1 MATSGLRVSFC
12 LGASLGLAAG
22 IGYAAEIDNSNL
34 YEPSEPTPKVIEPM
48 TQAGEIIALPPPRL
62 DSDYSL
68 ERTLRE
74 RRTVRTFGKAPLTLA
89 EVAQLLWAAQGVTS
103 TPGLRTAPSAGA
115 LYPLEV
121 YLLAGH
127 VNGLAAGVYQYA
139 PEQHGLKRHLAGD
152 RRSEL
157 AAAALGQSWVQQAAA
172 VIVFTAAEA
181 RITWKYRERGIRYL
195 YIEAGHAAQNVLL
208 QAVACG
214 LSAAVVGAFDDRRV
228 EQTLQLPKQER
239 VLYLTPVGR
248 R

>member
-1 MATSGLRVSFC
+1 MATSSLLVTFC
-12 LGASLGLAAG
+12 LGASLGLAAD
-22 IGYAAEIDNSNL
+22 IGYAAEVDNSNL
-34 YEPSEPTPKVIEPM
+34 YGPSEPTSKAIEPM
-48 TQAGEIIALPPPRL
+48 TQAGETIPLPPPRL

-68 ERTLRE
+68 ERALRE

-103 TPGLRTAPSAGA
+103 TQGLRTAPSAGA

-121 YLLAGH
+121 YLLASH
-127 VNGLAAGVYQYA
+127 VNGLAAGVYQYTH
-139 PEQHGLKRHLAGD
+139 EQHGLKRHLSGD

-157 AAAALGQSWVQQAAA
+157 AAAALGQSWIQQAAA
-172 VIVFTAAEA
+172 VIVLTAVEA
-181 RITWKYRERGIRYL
+181 RATWKYRERGIRYL
-195 YIEAGHAAQNVLL
+195 YMEAGHAAQNVLL
-208 QAVACG
+208 QAVAFG

-228 EQTLQLPKQER
+228 EQVLHLPKQER

>member
-1 MATSGLRVSFC
+1 MATSGLRVTFC
-12 LGASLGLAAG
+12 LGAFLRLAAG
-22 IGYAAEIDNSNL
+22 IGYAAEVDHSNL
-34 YEPSEPTPKVIEPM
+34 YGPLEPIPTAIEPM
-48 TQAGEIIALPPPRL
+48 TQTGEVITLPPPRF

-68 ERTLRE
+68 ERVLRE

-89 EVAQLLWAAQGVTS
+89 ETAQLLWAAQGVTS
-103 TPGLRTAPSAGA
+103 TQGLRTAPSAGA

-121 YLLAGH
+121 YLLAGQ
-127 VNGLAAGVYQYA
+127 VNGLAAGVYQYV
-139 PEQHGLKRHLAGD
+139 PGQHGLKRHLAGD
-152 RRSEL
+152 KRSEL
-157 AAAALGQSWVQQAAA
+157 AAAALGQSWIQQAAA
-172 VIVFTAAEA
+172 IIVFTAVEA

-195 YIEAGHAAQNVLL
+195 YMETGHAAQNVLL